1 LNPNLASAYAL
12 IGLAKLYQGHPE
24 ETESH
29 VREALH
35 VSPRDTDANVWVAYM
50 ALAKL
55 YLGAYED
62 ALNLYHRSF
71 ELNPNYPNAHFNLV
85 AALVELG
92 RLDEARAEVQAG
104 LALNPGFTIRR
115 YRAATQATIRFSL
128 KDASG
133 SSKTCAKPGCRR
145 DERNPEAR
153 GDLGL
158 RCGRLFAA

>member
-1 LNPNLASAYAL
+1 MNPNLASAYAL

-104 LALNPGFTIRR
+104 LALNPGFSIRR
-115 YRAATQATIRFSL
+115 YRAGAQSDNPVFL
-128 KDASG
+128 KG
-133 SSKTCAKPGCRR
+133 R
-145 DERNPEAR
+145 ERIIENMRKAGVPE
-153 GDLGL
+153 G
-158 RCGRLFAA
+158 